1 MPGCGP
7 AAAGGL
13 RGAPAKLG
21 ESSLAVDAFGV
32 VSSGD
37 QELAGDLG
45 ANAVQF
51 H

>member
-1 MPGCGP
+1 LWSGRCWRV
-7 AAAGGL
+7 AG
-13 RGAPAKLG
+13 RPAKLG